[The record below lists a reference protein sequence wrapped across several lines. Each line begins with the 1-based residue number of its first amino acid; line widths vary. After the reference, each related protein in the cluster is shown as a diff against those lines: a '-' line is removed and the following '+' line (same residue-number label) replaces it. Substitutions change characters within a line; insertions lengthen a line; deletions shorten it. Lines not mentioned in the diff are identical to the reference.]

1 MDRKSACRCL
11 ICDLE
16 QRLTEQFAEH
26 QHQFH
31 YREFASSC
39 SLLSAFPTATDLVS
53 YLHTFPNS
61 RNGIYPVD
69 RILGEL
75 LQTNANIGSRGV
87 LRDLLL
93 LAFMPML
100 HATFRQVA
108 NRYPSLANDDIAQHS
123 VASLLQLLNSPEFY
137 ARTSHAAF
145 AISRMLRRSAFEWA
159 ERECR
164 SPVHAGS
171 EENILE
177 TPATAHTPEPIERGA
192 LLRHFLQRSHQR
204 GLLTG
209 EDLQLLVQFKLEAA
223 SDAKLAGPA
232 AIYTNAS
239 RQKMKRLLNKLR
251 RIAAGREDS
260 SKALASDFQDRENI

>member
-1 MDRKSACRCL
+1 MYRKSACRCL

-16 QRLTEQFAEH
+16 QSLTEQFAEY

-31 YREFASSC
+31 YREFVSSR

-53 YLHTFPNS
+53 YLHTSRNS

-75 LQTNANIGSRGV
+75 LQTNANSGSAGV

-93 LAFMPML
+93 LAFVPML
-100 HATFRQVA
+100 HATLRQVA
-108 NRYPSLANDDIAQHS
+108 NRYSSLENDDIAQHS

-164 SPVHAGS
+164 SPVY
-171 EENILE
+171 ETYDENMLE
-177 TPATAHTPEPIERGA
+177 MPATAQTPEPIERGV
-192 LLRHFLQRSHQR
+192 LLRHFLHRSHQR
-204 GLLTG
+204 GLLSG
-209 EDLQLLVQFKLEAA
+209 EDLQLLVQFKLDAA
-223 SDAKLAGPA
+223 SDAKLGVPA
-232 AIYTNAS
+232 AIYSNAS

-251 RIAAGREDS
+251 GIAAGARLKPGCRSDS
-260 SKALASDFQDRENI
+260 QDRGTI